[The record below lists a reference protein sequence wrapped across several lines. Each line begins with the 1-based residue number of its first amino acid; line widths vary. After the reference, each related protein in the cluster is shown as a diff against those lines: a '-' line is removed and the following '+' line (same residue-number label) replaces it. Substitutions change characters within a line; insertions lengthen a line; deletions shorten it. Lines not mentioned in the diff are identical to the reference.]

1 MLISDLYRLSFHNLL
16 QHKVRSGLTS
26 LGVIFGIASVIAML
40 AISEGARIESLSQ
53 IQSMGINNVIIY
65 TKEPSVVGKG
75 ASSTD
80 SNIVNEFGITKV
92 DIEHLELLD
101 NIDKITTVTDSRQN
115 ILSGTTLLDLKL
127 IGVEPN
133 FLGTC
138 AARLIKGRWLSTVD
152 NKNLS
157 RVCVVGRNVKRKYFG
172 LGELDIIGKSIAAK
186 DSVWTIVGVVEDDTG
201 TELANMGSI
210 NNMVL
215 VPSETLIQEKDGYSY
230 SLKRRNTSITI
241 VRYDAVIAQM
251 KELRFINNTASRITN
266 YMNKAHKKSK
276 DWDIIIPYS
285 LFKQR
290 QKTQQIFT
298 IVMGSIA
305 GISLIV
311 GGVGIMNIML
321 ASVFE
326 RRKEIGTRRA
336 LGAKKT
342 EILMQFLVETV
353 TLTALGSL
361 VGIATGIA
369 LAQSV
374 AFYAGWPVVY
384 SYWIMLAAFFIA
396 CTIGIVFGTYPA
408 MKAAAQNPIDVLRT
422 E

>member
-1 MLISDLYRLSFHNLL
+1 MRISDLYRLSFHNLF

-53 IQSMGINNVIIY
+53 IQSMGINNIIIY
-65 TKEPSVVGKG
+65 TKKPSVIGKG
-75 ASSTD
+75 SSSTE
-80 SNIVNEFGITKV
+80 SNIVEEYGITEN
-92 DIEHLELLD
+92 DIDHLKLLD
-101 NIDKITTVTDSRQN
+101 NIDMITTLTDSRQN
-115 ILSGTTLLDLKL
+115 ILSGTTLLDIKL
-127 IGVEPN
+127 VGVEYN
-133 FLGTC
+133 FMDTC
-138 AARLIKGRWLSTVD
+138 AAQMVRGRWLSIVD

-157 RVCVVGRNVKRKYFG
+157 RVCVIGKDVKRKYFG
-172 LGELDIIGKSIAAK
+172 IGTMEVIGRTIQAK
-186 DSVWTIVGVVEDDTG
+186 DSVWRIVGVIEDDTG
-201 TELANMGSI
+201 TELANLGSI
-210 NNMVL
+210 NDMVL
-215 VPSETLIQEKDGYSY
+215 VPSETLLQEKDGYSY
-230 SLKRRNTSITI
+230 SLKRSNTSITV
-241 VRYDAVIAQM
+241 VRYDAVIAKM
-251 KELRFINNTASRITN
+251 RELSFINNTASRIVN
-266 YMNKAHKKSK
+266 YMNKAHKKTK
-276 DWDIIIPYS
+276 DWDVIIPYS

-298 IVMGSIA
+298 IVMSSIA

-336 LGAKKT
+336 LGAKKSDV
-342 EILMQFLVETV
+342 LLQFLVETV

-361 VGIATGIA
+361 IGIATGIA

-374 AFYAGWPVVY
+374 AYYAGWPVIY
-384 SYWIMLAAFFIA
+384 SYWIMVAAFFIA

-408 MKAAAQNPIDVLRT
+408 MKASAQNPIDVLRA